1 LTTEP
6 GRRRSPDAPIAS
18 PAVSTTW
25 KRALV
30 TGASSGIGDA
40 IARRLAA
47 EGTDLVVV
55 ARDRKRLEAL
65 AEELTAGQGVEVEV
79 LRADLA
85 KRAGVASVVERL
97 RDESAPVD
105 LLVNNAGFG
114 TYGKFVELDPDEE
127 AREIEVNCQ
136 ALVRL
141 CHAAAPGM
149 VERRSG
155 TIVNV
160 SSLASRAAAPNNA
173 VYAATKAFV
182 SHFSEALH
190 EELRGTG
197 VTVTVVEPGFTR
209 TEFQDRAGLSQDA
222 GMPDFVW
229 QTADE
234 VADAT
239 LAGARK
245 GQALVVPGTH
255 NRVAAGLSALV
266 PRNVKRRAVGMMSGR
281 F

>member
-1 LTTEP
+1 M
-6 GRRRSPDAPIAS
+6 
-18 PAVSTTW
+18 
-25 KRALV
+25 

-40 IARRLAA
+40 LARRLAA

-65 AEELTAGQGVEVEV
+65 AEDLTEHHGVDVEV
-79 LRADLA
+79 LRADLGKKA
-85 KRAGVASVVERL
+85 QTAAVVERL
-97 RDESAPVD
+97 QDPDSPID
-105 LLVNNAGFG
+105 LLANNAGFG
-114 TYGKFVELDPDEE
+114 TYGPFVDLDPDEE
-127 AREIEVNCQ
+127 EREIQVNCQ

-149 VERRSG
+149 VARRSG
-155 TIVNV
+155 AIVNV
-160 SSLASRAAAPNNA
+160 SSLASRAPTPKNA
-173 VYAATKAFV
+173 VYSATKAFV
-182 SHFSEALH
+182 SHFSDALH
-190 EELRGTG
+190 EELRGSG

-209 TEFQDRAGLSQDA
+209 TEFQERAGLTETG

-229 QTADE
+229 QSAEE
-234 VADAT
+234 VAEAA
-239 LAGARK
+239 LGGARK
-245 GQALVVPGTH
+245 GHALVVPGTH

>member
-1 LTTEP
+1 M
-6 GRRRSPDAPIAS
+6 
-18 PAVSTTW
+18 STWT
-25 KRALV
+25 RALV
-30 TGASSGIGDA
+30 TGASSGIGEVL
-40 IARRLAA
+40 ARKLAA

-55 ARDRKRLEAL
+55 ARDRERLEAL
-65 AEELTAGQGVEVEV
+65 AADLPVEVEV

-85 KRAGVASVVERL
+85 DKAQLAAVEARLVASE
-97 RDESAPVD
+97 APID

-114 TYGKFVELDPDEE
+114 TYGAFVELDADEE
-127 AREIEVNCQ
+127 EREVQVNCN

-149 VERRSG
+149 LQRGSG

-160 SSLASRAAAPNNA
+160 SSLASRAAAPRNA

-182 SHFSEALH
+182 SHFSDALH
-190 EELRGTG
+190 EELRGSG

-209 TEFQDRAGLSQDA
+209 TEFQQRAGLTEGA

-229 QTADE
+229 QSAE
-234 VADAT
+234 AVADAT
-239 LAGARK
+239 LAGARR
-245 GQALVVPGTH
+245 GQALVVPGNH
-255 NRVAAGLSALV
+255 NKVAAGLSALV
-266 PRNVKRRAVGMMSGR
+266 PRNARRRMVGLMSGR

>member
-1 LTTEP
+1 MT
-6 GRRRSPDAPIAS
+6 
-18 PAVSTTW
+18 STW
-25 KRALV
+25 NRALV
-30 TGASSGIGDA
+30 TGASSGIGEVL
-40 IARRLAA
+40 ARRLAA

-55 ARDRKRLEAL
+55 ARDRRRLQAL
-65 AEELTAGQGVEVEV
+65 ADELEERQGVAVEV

-85 KRAGVASVVERL
+85 KKAQLAAVEERL
-97 RDESAPVD
+97 RDELALVD

-114 TYGKFVELDPDEE
+114 THGPFVELDPDEE
-127 AREIEVNCQ
+127 DREIRVNCQ

-149 VERRSG
+149 VRRRRG

-160 SSLASRAAAPNNA
+160 SSLASRAATPQNA

-182 SHFSEALH
+182 SHFSDALH

-209 TEFQDRAGLSQDA
+209 TEFQERAGLTDDA
-222 GMPDFVW
+222 GMPSFVW
-229 QTADE
+229 QSAE
-234 VADAT
+234 AVADAT

-255 NRVAAGLSALV
+255 NRVAAGVAALT
-266 PRNVKRRAVGMMSGR
+266 PRNVRRRAVSMMSGR

>member
-1 LTTEP
+1 M
-6 GRRRSPDAPIAS
+6 SP
-18 PAVSTTW
+18 TW
-25 KRALV
+25 NRALV
-30 TGASSGIGDA
+30 TGASSGIGEV

-79 LRADLA
+79 LRADLS
-85 KRAGVASVVERL
+85 KKAGVASVVERL
-97 RDESAPVD
+97 QDESAKVD
-105 LLVNNAGFG
+105 FLVNNAGFG
-114 TYGKFVELDPDEE
+114 TYGPFVELDPDEE

-149 VERRSG
+149 VRRRHGS
-155 TIVNV
+155 ILNV
-160 SSLASRAAAPNNA
+160 SSLASRAATPNNA

-182 SHFSEALH
+182 SHFSDALH
-190 EELRGTG
+190 EELRTSD
-197 VTVTVVEPGFTR
+197 VTVTVIEPGFTR
-209 TEFQDRAGLSQDA
+209 TEFQVRAGLTADA

-229 QTADE
+229 QTAEE
-234 VADAT
+234 VAEAAI
-239 LAGARK
+239 AGARAGK
-245 GQALVVPGTH
+245 ALVVPGTH
-255 NRVAAGLSALV
+255 NRVAAGLSAMV
-266 PRNVKRRAVGMMSGR
+266 PRNARRRAVAMMSGR

>member
-1 LTTEP
+1 M
-6 GRRRSPDAPIAS
+6 
-18 PAVSTTW
+18 
-25 KRALV
+25 
-30 TGASSGIGDA
+30 TGASSGIGEDL
-40 IARRLAA
+40 ARQLAA

-65 AEELTAGQGVEVEV
+65 AKDMTERHGVTVEV
-79 LRADLA
+79 LRADLSKKA
-85 KRAGVASVVERL
+85 QTAAVVERL
-97 RDESAPVD
+97 QDADSPID

-114 TYGKFVELDPDEE
+114 TYGPFVEMDPDEE
-127 AREIEVNCQ
+127 EREVQVNCQ

-141 CHAAAPGM
+141 CHAAAPVM
-149 VERRSG
+149 LARRKG

-182 SHFSEALH
+182 SHFSDALH
-190 EELRGTG
+190 EELRGSG

-209 TEFQDRAGLSQDA
+209 TEFQERAGLTENA

-229 QTADE
+229 QTAEE

-239 LAGARK
+239 LSGARA
-245 GQALVVPGTH
+245 GRAIVIPGTH
-255 NRVAAGLSALV
+255 NRVAAGLTALV
-266 PRNVKRRAVGMMSGR
+266 PRNVRRRAVGMMSGR

>member
-1 LTTEP
+1 M
-6 GRRRSPDAPIAS
+6 
-18 PAVSTTW
+18 STWT
-25 KRALV
+25 RALV
-30 TGASSGIGDA
+30 TGASSGIGEVL
-40 IARRLAA
+40 ARKLAA

-65 AEELTAGQGVEVEV
+65 AKELTEAHGVEIEV

-85 KRAGVASVVERL
+85 KKAQLAAVEERVAST
-97 RDESAPVD
+97 DSPVD

-114 TYGKFVELDPDEE
+114 TYGPFIELDADEE
-127 AREIEVNCQ
+127 EREVQVNCN

-149 VERRSG
+149 VQRRRG

-160 SSLASRAAAPNNA
+160 SSLASRAATPRNA

-182 SHFSEALH
+182 SHFSDALH
-190 EELRGTG
+190 EELRKTG

-209 TEFQDRAGLSQDA
+209 TEFQQRAGLTEGA

-229 QTADE
+229 QSADE

-239 LAGARK
+239 LSGARK
-245 GQALVVPGTH
+245 GHALVVPGNH
-255 NRVAAGLSALV
+255 NKVAAGLTALV
-266 PRNVKRRAVGMMSGR
+266 PRNARRRMVAMMSGR

>member
-1 LTTEP
+1 M
-6 GRRRSPDAPIAS
+6 S
-18 PAVSTTW
+18 TW

-30 TGASSGIGDA
+30 TGASSGIGEVL
-40 IARRLAA
+40 ARKLAA

-55 ARDRKRLEAL
+55 ARDRKRLASL
-65 AEELTAGQGVEVEV
+65 AKELTERHRVDVEV

-85 KRAGVASVVERL
+85 KKAQLATVEERL
-97 RDESAPVD
+97 AATASPID

-114 TYGKFVELDPDEE
+114 TYGPFVELDADEE
-127 AREIEVNCQ
+127 EREVQVNCN

-141 CHAAAPGM
+141 CHAAAPRMLKAKNGA
-149 VERRSG
+149 
-155 TIVNV
+155 IVNV
-160 SSLASRAAAPNNA
+160 SSLASRAATPRNA

-209 TEFQDRAGLSQDA
+209 TEFQERAGLKEGA

-229 QTADE
+229 QSADE

-239 LAGARK
+239 LAAARK
-245 GQALVVPGTH
+245 GQALVVPGVH
-255 NRVAAGLSALV
+255 NRVAAGLTALV
-266 PRNVKRRAVGMMSGR
+266 PRNARRRAVALMSGR

>member
-1 LTTEP
+1 MTP
-6 GRRRSPDAPIAS
+6 
-18 PAVSTTW
+18 TW

-30 TGASSGIGDA
+30 TGASSGIGEV

-65 AEELTAGQGVEVEV
+65 AKELTGGHGVEVEV
-79 LRADLA
+79 LRADLS
-85 KRAGVASVVERL
+85 KKAGVASVVERL
-97 RDESAPVD
+97 QDDTSVVD
-105 LLVNNAGFG
+105 FLVNNAGFG
-114 TYGKFVELDPDEE
+114 TYGPFVELDSDEE

-141 CHAAAPGM
+141 CHAAAPAM
-149 VERRSG
+149 VRRRQGS
-155 TIVNV
+155 ILNV
-160 SSLASRAAAPNNA
+160 SSLASRAATPNNA

-190 EELRGTG
+190 EELRTSDVS
-197 VTVTVVEPGFTR
+197 VTVIEPGFTR
-209 TEFQDRAGLSQDA
+209 TEFQARAGLTEDA

-229 QTADE
+229 QTAEE
-234 VADAT
+234 VAEAAI
-239 LAGARK
+239 AGARAGK
-245 GQALVVPGTH
+245 ALVVPGTH
-255 NRVAAGLSALV
+255 NRVAAGLSAMV
-266 PRNVKRRAVGMMSGR
+266 PRNARRRAVAMMSGR

>member
-1 LTTEP
+1 M
-6 GRRRSPDAPIAS
+6 SP
-18 PAVSTTW
+18 TW
-25 KRALV
+25 TRALV
-30 TGASSGIGDA
+30 TGASAGIGEA
-40 IARRLAA
+40 LSRRLAA

-65 AEELTAGQGVEVEV
+65 AKDLTAAHGVEVEV

-85 KRAGVASVVERL
+85 KKAQVAAVEVRL
-97 RDESAPVD
+97 ADDAAPID

-114 TYGKFVELDPDEE
+114 TYGPFAELDPDEE
-127 AREIEVNCQ
+127 EREIQVNVQ

-141 CHAAAPGM
+141 CHAAVPAM
-149 VERRSG
+149 LRRGSG
-155 TIVNV
+155 TVVNV
-160 SSLASRAAAPNNA
+160 SSLASRSATPRNA

-182 SHFSEALH
+182 SHFSDALH

-197 VTVTVVEPGFTR
+197 VSVTVVEPGFTR
-209 TEFQDRAGLSQDA
+209 TEFQERAGLTEGA

-234 VADAT
+234 VVDAT
-239 LAGARK
+239 LAGARDGK
-245 GQALVVPGTH
+245 ALVVPGTH
-255 NRVAAGLSALV
+255 NKVAAGMAAMV
-266 PRNVKRRAVGMMSGR
+266 PRNVRRRAVSLMSGR

>member
-1 LTTEP
+1 MSTW
-6 GRRRSPDAPIAS
+6 GRG
-18 PAVSTTW
+18 
-25 KRALV
+25 LV
-30 TGASSGIGDA
+30 TGASSGIGEVL
-40 IARRLAA
+40 ARKLAA

-65 AEELTAGQGVEVEV
+65 AADLTGAHGVDVEV

-85 KRAGVASVVERL
+85 KKAQLATVEERL
-97 RDESAPVD
+97 ASGDAPVD

-114 TYGKFVELDPDEE
+114 TYGAFVALDPDEE
-127 AREIEVNCQ
+127 SREVQVNCN

-149 VERRSG
+149 LRRRRG

-160 SSLASRAAAPNNA
+160 SSLASRAAAPRNA

-182 SHFSEALH
+182 SHFSDALH

-209 TEFQDRAGLSQDA
+209 PEFQQRAGLTEGA

-229 QTADE
+229 QSADD

-245 GQALVVPGTH
+245 GQAIVVPGNH
-255 NRVAAGLSALV
+255 NKVAAGLTALV
-266 PRNVKRRAVGMMSGR
+266 PRNARRRMVGMMSGR

>member
-1 LTTEP
+1 M
-6 GRRRSPDAPIAS
+6 
-18 PAVSTTW
+18 STTW

-30 TGASSGIGDA
+30 TGASSGIGEVL
-40 IARRLAA
+40 ARRLAA

-65 AEELTAGQGVEVEV
+65 AKELTEGHGVDVEV
-79 LRADLA
+79 LRADLSKKA
-85 KRAGVASVVERL
+85 QTAAVVERL
-97 RDESAPVD
+97 QDEVSPID

-114 TYGKFVELDPDEE
+114 TYGPFVELDPDEE
-127 AREIEVNCQ
+127 EREVQVNCQ

-149 VERRSG
+149 LARRSG

-160 SSLASRAAAPNNA
+160 SSLASRAAAPHNA

-182 SHFSEALH
+182 SHFSDALH
-190 EELRGTG
+190 EELRGSG

-209 TEFQDRAGLSQDA
+209 TEFQKRAGLTENA

-229 QTADE
+229 QTAEE

-239 LAGARK
+239 LAAARR
-245 GQALVVPGTH
+245 GQALIVPGTH

>member
-1 LTTEP
+1 M
-6 GRRRSPDAPIAS
+6 
-18 PAVSTTW
+18 
-25 KRALV
+25 
-30 TGASSGIGDA
+30 TGASSGIGDVL
-40 IARRLAA
+40 ARRLAA

-65 AEELTAGQGVEVEV
+65 AKELTERHGVEVEV
-79 LRADLA
+79 LRADLSKKA
-85 KRAGVASVVERL
+85 QTATVVERL
-97 RDESAPVD
+97 QDPESPID

-114 TYGKFVELDPDEE
+114 TYGKFVEMDPDEE
-127 AREIEVNCQ
+127 EREVQVNCQ

-141 CHAAAPGM
+141 CHAAAPVM
-149 VERRSG
+149 VARRKG

-182 SHFSEALH
+182 SHFSDALH
-190 EELRGTG
+190 EELRGSG

-209 TEFQDRAGLSQDA
+209 TEFQERAGLTENA

-229 QTADE
+229 QSAE
-234 VADAT
+234 AVADAT

>member
-1 LTTEP
+1 M
-6 GRRRSPDAPIAS
+6 
-18 PAVSTTW
+18 
-25 KRALV
+25 V
-30 TGASSGIGDA
+30 TGASSGIGEVLT
-40 IARRLAA
+40 RRLAA

-65 AEELTAGQGVEVEV
+65 AKELTERHGVRVEV

-85 KRAGVASVVERL
+85 KKAQVAAVEARVA
-97 RDESAPVD
+97 DEMSLVD

-114 TYGKFVELDPDEE
+114 TYGPFIGLDPDEE
-127 AREIEVNCQ
+127 AREIQVNCN

-141 CHAAAPGM
+141 CHAAVPGM
-149 VERRSG
+149 VRRSRG

-160 SSLASRAAAPNNA
+160 SSLASRTATPRHA

-182 SHFSEALH
+182 TCFSESLH

-197 VTVTVVEPGFTR
+197 VTVTVVEPGFTH
-209 TEFQDRAGLSQDA
+209 TEFQDRAGMTENA
-222 GMPDFVW
+222 GMPAFVW
-229 QTADE
+229 QSADE

-245 GQALVVPGTH
+245 GQALVVPGVH

-266 PRNVKRRAVGMMSGR
+266 PRNARRRAVGLMTGR

>member
-1 LTTEP
+1 M
-6 GRRRSPDAPIAS
+6 
-18 PAVSTTW
+18 STW
-25 KRALV
+25 ERALV
-30 TGASSGIGDA
+30 TGASSGIGEVL
-40 IARRLAA
+40 ARKLAA
-47 EGTDLVVV
+47 EGTELVVV

-65 AEELTAGQGVEVEV
+65 AKELPVEVEV

-85 KRAGVASVVERL
+85 KKAQLATVEERL
-97 RDESAPVD
+97 ASTESPVD

-114 TYGKFVELDPDEE
+114 TYGPFVELDADEE
-127 AREIEVNCQ
+127 DREVQVNCN

-149 VERRSG
+149 VQRRRG

-160 SSLASRAAAPNNA
+160 SSLASRAATPRNA

-182 SHFSEALH
+182 SHFSDALH
-190 EELRGTG
+190 EELRRSG

-209 TEFQDRAGLSQDA
+209 TEFQERAGLTEGA

-229 QTADE
+229 QTADQ

-245 GQALVVPGTH
+245 GQAIVVPGGH
-255 NRVAAGLSALV
+255 NKVAAGFTALV
-266 PRNVKRRAVGMMSGR
+266 PRNARRRMVAMMSGR

>member
-1 LTTEP
+1 M
-6 GRRRSPDAPIAS
+6 
-18 PAVSTTW
+18 
-25 KRALV
+25 
-30 TGASSGIGDA
+30 TGASSGIGDVL
-40 IARRLAA
+40 ARRLAA
-47 EGTDLVVV
+47 EGTELVVV

-65 AEELTAGQGVEVEV
+65 AKDLTERHGVEVEV
-79 LRADLA
+79 LRADLSKKA
-85 KRAGVASVVERL
+85 QTAAVVERL
-97 RDESAPVD
+97 QDADSPVD

-114 TYGKFVELDPDEE
+114 TYGKFVEMDPDEE
-127 AREIEVNCQ
+127 EREVQVNCQ

-141 CHAAAPGM
+141 CHAVAPGM
-149 VERRSG
+149 VARGSG

-182 SHFSEALH
+182 SHFSDALH
-190 EELRGTG
+190 EELRGSG

-209 TEFQDRAGLSQDA
+209 TGFQARAGLTENA

-229 QTADE
+229 QTAE
-234 VADAT
+234 AVADAT

-245 GQALVVPGTH
+245 GQALIVPGTH
-255 NRVAAGLSALV
+255 NRVAAGLSGLV
-266 PRNVKRRAVGMMSGR
+266 PRSVKRRAVGVMSGR

>member
-1 LTTEP
+1 
-6 GRRRSPDAPIAS
+6 
-18 PAVSTTW
+18 VSTTW

-30 TGASSGIGDA
+30 TGASSGIGDVL
-40 IARRLAA
+40 ARRLAA

-65 AEELTAGQGVEVEV
+65 AKELTERHGTEVEV
-79 LRADLA
+79 LRADLSKKA
-85 KRAGVASVVERL
+85 PTAAVVERL
-97 RDESAPVD
+97 QSADSPID
-105 LLVNNAGFG
+105 LLINNAGFG
-114 TYGKFVELDPDEE
+114 TYGPFVEMDPDEE
-127 AREIEVNCQ
+127 EREVQVNCQ

-141 CHAAAPGM
+141 CHAAAPAM
-149 VERRSG
+149 LARRKG

-182 SHFSEALH
+182 SHFSDALH
-190 EELRGTG
+190 EELRGSG

-209 TEFQDRAGLSQDA
+209 TEFQERAGLTENA

-229 QTADE
+229 QTAEE

-239 LAGARK
+239 LNGARAGK
-245 GQALVVPGTH
+245 AIVVPGTH
-255 NRVAAGLSALV
+255 NRVAAGLTALV
-266 PRNVKRRAVGMMSGR
+266 PRNARRRAVGMMSGR

>member
-1 LTTEP
+1 M
-6 GRRRSPDAPIAS
+6 
-18 PAVSTTW
+18 
-25 KRALV
+25 
-30 TGASSGIGDA
+30 TGASSGIGDVL
-40 IARRLAA
+40 ARRLAA

-65 AEELTAGQGVEVEV
+65 AKDLTEGHGVEVEV
-79 LRADLA
+79 LRADLSKKA
-85 KRAGVASVVERL
+85 QTAAVVERL
-97 RDESAPVD
+97 QDAESPID

-114 TYGKFVELDPDEE
+114 TYGPFVEMDPDEE
-127 AREIEVNCQ
+127 EREVQVNCQ

-141 CHAAAPGM
+141 CHAAAPVM
-149 VERRSG
+149 LARRKG

-182 SHFSEALH
+182 SHFSDALH
-190 EELRGTG
+190 EELRGSG

-209 TEFQDRAGLSQDA
+209 TEFQERAGLTENA

-229 QTADE
+229 QTAEE

-239 LAGARK
+239 LAGARR
-245 GQALVVPGTH
+245 GQALIVPGTH

-266 PRNVKRRAVGMMSGR
+266 PRNVKRRVVGVMSGR

>member
-1 LTTEP
+1 M
-6 GRRRSPDAPIAS
+6 
-18 PAVSTTW
+18 TTW
-25 KRALV
+25 ERALV
-30 TGASSGIGDA
+30 TGASSGIGEVL
-40 IARRLAA
+40 ARKLAA

-65 AEELTAGQGVEVEV
+65 AKELPVEVEV
-79 LRADLA
+79 LPADLA
-85 KRAGVASVVERL
+85 KKAQLAVVEERL
-97 RDESAPVD
+97 RSTESPID

-114 TYGKFVELDPDEE
+114 TYGPFVEQDPDEE
-127 AREIEVNCQ
+127 EREVKVNCN

-141 CHAAAPGM
+141 CHAAAPVM
-149 VERRSG
+149 VDRGRG

-160 SSLASRAAAPNNA
+160 SSLASRAASPRNA

-182 SHFSEALH
+182 SHFSDALH

-197 VTVTVVEPGFTR
+197 VGVTVVEPGYTH
-209 TEFQDRAGLSQDA
+209 TEFQARAGMTQDA
-222 GMPDFVW
+222 GMPAFVW

-234 VADAT
+234 VADAA

-245 GQALVVPGTH
+245 GQAVVVPGGL
-255 NRVAAGLSALV
+255 NKVAAGLSALV
-266 PRNVKRRAVGMMSGR
+266 PRSAMRRMVGMMSGR

>member
-1 LTTEP
+1 
-6 GRRRSPDAPIAS
+6 
-18 PAVSTTW
+18 
-25 KRALV
+25 
-30 TGASSGIGDA
+30 
-40 IARRLAA
+40 
-47 EGTDLVVV
+47 VV

-65 AEELTAGQGVEVEV
+65 AKEMTEGHGVEVEV
-79 LRADLA
+79 LRADLSKKA
-85 KRAGVASVVERL
+85 QTAAVVERL
-97 RDESAPVD
+97 QDETAAVD

-114 TYGKFVELDPDEE
+114 TYGKFVEMDPDEE
-127 AREIEVNCQ
+127 EREVQVNCQ

-141 CHAAAPGM
+141 CHAAAPVMLARGQ
-149 VERRSG
+149 G

-182 SHFSEALH
+182 SHFSDALH
-190 EELRGTG
+190 EELRGSG

-209 TEFQDRAGLSQDA
+209 TEFQERAGLTENA
-222 GMPDFVW
+222 GLPDFVW
-229 QTADE
+229 QSAE
-234 VADAT
+234 AVADAT

-245 GQALVVPGTH
+245 GLALVVPGTH